1 MIRFC
6 SFTGESNESLSRI
19 RLKDMGDWVRRQ
31 AFDESIQGLSCFL
44 SG

>member
-19 RLKDMGDWVRRQ
+19 RLKDMGT
-31 AFDESIQGLSCFL
+31 
-44 SG
+44 

>member
-19 RLKDMGDWVRRQ
+19 RLKDMGTGFVGR
-31 AFDESIQGLSCFL
+31 LSMKVYRA
-44 SG
+44 